1 MRAIAFA
8 TLMLFAAGGA
18 FAQGHTGP
26 TKPGKVISRSH
37 QPVGTP
43 HKASAFA
50 PHPTKQRVF
59 GAPIQAPIMHSAPA
73 PKKPAPR

>member
-1 MRAIAFA
+1 
-8 TLMLFAAGGA
+8 MLLTAGGA

-43 HKASAFA
+43 RKASSFA
-50 PHPTKQRVF
+50 PHPTKRRVF
-59 GAPIQAPIMHSAPA
+59 GAPIQEPIMHSAPA
-73 PKKPAPR
+73 PKKTAPK